1 MVELRQEKEI
11 PRIANSIIIFFLLW
25 LVLQEKTLVID
36 KKLVKDAS
44 NYLLDT
50 AIVKLVCNIT

>member
-1 MVELRQEKEI
+1 MVDLRQEKEI
-11 PRIANSIIIFFLLW
+11 PRIANSIIIFFLFW

-44 NYLLDT
+44 SYLLDT